1 MGQIAFY
8 TPEQFAK
15 VLQVSVRTV
24 YNWIKKGEVEAKR
37 FGRVYRI
44 PIRFGKEANV
54 VDEFK
59 LLELED
65 KKNLGWIQ
73 KELKKVRKEMW
84 QK

>member
-1 MGQIAFY
+1 MKQTAFY
-8 TPEQFAK
+8 TPEQFAR
-15 VLQVSVRTV
+15 VLQVSRRTV

-37 FGRVYRI
+37 IGRVYRI
-44 PIRFGKEANV
+44 PIRFGERDNV